1 MKTIQVKAKF
11 TNITGANLAEFK
23 EVAAE
28 ALEIA
33 KGEQGVLQ
41 YDWFLNDNQ
50 TVCVVLETYQDP
62 HALLAH
68 ITNTG
73 NVFARLIE
81 LGGACEL
88 EMFGNPPAHLDATPA
103 GLQRSLFPSYLQGK

>member
-1 MKTIQVKAKF
+1 MKTIRVNAKF
-11 TNITGANLAEFK
+11 TNITSASLAAFK
-23 EVAAE
+23 KVAAE
-28 ALEIA
+28 ALEIT
-33 KGEQGVLQ
+33 KGEEGVLQ
-41 YDWFLNDNQ
+41 YDWFLNDNE

-68 ITNTG
+68 ITKTDK
-73 NVFARLIE
+73 VFARLIE

-88 EMFGNPPAHLDATPA
+88 EMFGNPPAHLDAAPI

>member
-1 MKTIQVKAKF
+1 MKTIQVNAKF
-11 TNITGANLAEFK
+11 TNITSANLAEFK
-23 EVAAE
+23 KVAAE
-28 ALEIA
+28 ALEIT

-41 YDWFLNDNQ
+41 YDWFLNDDE

-68 ITNTG
+68 ITNTDK
-73 NVFARLIE
+73 VFAKLIE

-88 EMFGNPPAHLDATPA
+88 QMFGNPPTHLDATPT
-103 GLQRSLFPSYLQGK
+103 GLQRSLFASYLQGK